1 MVYDWE
7 VVSSSEART
16 AGLSNTTLTDCAIT
30 FCESVAAAGYTPMYT
45 HYQLDRLTA
54 YDVWFAQYAAAPSMY
69 YNYRIWQYSDS
80 GSVPGISGK
89 VDMDLAFIP
98 Y

>member
-1 MVYDWE
+1 MALGIY
-7 VVSSSEART
+7 ARPGDAVIVQT
-16 AGLSNTTLTDCAIT
+16 PVFSPIAWAVEGAGCRMIEN
-30 FCESVAAAGYTPMYT
+30 PMKPVNGRYE
-45 HYQLDRLTA
+45 LDRLTR
-54 YDVWFAQYAAAPSMY
+54 YDVWFAQYSQRPTMY
-69 YNYRIWQYSDS
+69 YNYRIWQYTDS